1 MYEGE
6 NNKSYPKEYFMLV
19 LSSSVSC
26 MSITMNNI
34 NCITKEVH
42 IFELTI
48 AGLATDWEKGK
59 YTVKTV
65 VCYAHQT
72 SSTP

>member
-1 MYEGE
+1 
-6 NNKSYPKEYFMLV
+6 
-19 LSSSVSC
+19 
-26 MSITMNNI
+26 MNNI

-59 YTVKTV
+59 YTRHRG
-65 VCYAHQT
+65 CLDEWRIHIINAIEILLQ
-72 SSTP
+72 